1 MAILLFRERIVV
13 VVGEVVAL
21 RLTVAVSYRS
31 VCLVTILGVADTCL
45 RIEEVVLL
53 VDVQLLVLVCAICLL
68 YETVVDTIG
77 LVLHT
82 AILQVGEDIPVVGK
96 AIRSLDE
103 GAVVV
108 LVSV

>member
-1 MAILLFRERIVV
+1 M
-13 VVGEVVAL
+13 VVGVV
-21 RLTVAVSYRS
+21 
-31 VCLVTILGVADTCL
+31 
-45 RIEEVVLL
+45 L

-68 YETVVDTIG
+68 YEMVVDTIG

-82 AILQVGEDIPVVGK
+82 AILHVGEDIPVVGE